1 MKCFN
6 LRARE
11 KKERGG
17 GGKLGEKRGKI
28 SFLLSLLL
36 SWVAV
41 HLRLMPA
48 IRLCVANEESA
59 RHTH

>member
-17 GGKLGEKRGKI
+17 KKTRRKEGEDLFPPFSPPVMGGGAFAFDACDK
-28 SFLLSLLL
+28 
-36 SWVAV
+36 A
-41 HLRLMPA
+41 
-48 IRLCVANEESA
+48 LCG
-59 RHTH
+59 